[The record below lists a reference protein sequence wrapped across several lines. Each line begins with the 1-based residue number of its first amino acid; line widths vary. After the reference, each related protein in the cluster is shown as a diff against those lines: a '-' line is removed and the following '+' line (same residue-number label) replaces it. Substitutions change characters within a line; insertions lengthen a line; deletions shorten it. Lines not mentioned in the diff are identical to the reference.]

1 MLNQAIT
8 YPPVA
13 KLTKYLTLQNLL
25 VLCICLL
32 LIILP
37 SVNMPELYNATQTGK
52 FIFFAYTM
60 IGISFLFVIQQL
72 VKQEI
77 KIKLSV
83 LDVLLIVLLAYI
95 IINRYFIQDIYSFS
109 LRFYE
114 LIGLAV
120 LYVIFRSIPRNYYIF
135 FLLAVI
141 VGGIIQAVYGNLQ
154 LLGFY
159 SSFNA
164 NFKMTGTFFNP
175 GPYAGYLA
183 AIFPMALGIYLFRS
197 KLAKE
202 LPVLQLMPKWL
213 RQILLK
219 YIPLAGVLSILLV
232 LPASRSRAAWLAAGV
247 SSALLLAIKY
257 QFKYHFHRVCNT
269 VYKKVI
275 ALSLMVLLTAG
286 GIYGIYIFKKDS
298 ADGRLLIWTVSAN
311 IIKDYPLF
319 GVGFDRFK
327 AHYMNYQ
334 AAYFQDQPESKYAM
348 VADNVQYAFN
358 EVLQFFVENG
368 LLGGLLAMAVF
379 AYVMSHVNFRQITYS
394 IIIIGLLSVISF
406 SLFSYPSH
414 ILPLMVILII
424 LMSLTSEVTGNNY
437 LTGNFSN
444 MKMGIQ
450 VRSFCSIII
459 LFGISYSVIS
469 INKLS
474 LIYNNW
480 YVANRA
486 YNLGMYEES
495 IKYYKKSYARFSNN
509 GEFLQHYGKAL
520 SMAESHENAIEI
532 LNYASN
538 HYITTI
544 TYTALGD
551 NYQLI
556 ENNNI
561 SEKHYMHAYYMVPN
575 RFYPK
580 YLLAKL
586 YDKSGKVD
594 KAIETAKEV
603 LEKELKVN
611 SMAIREIRSEMQELL
626 KKYLITSSS

>member
-1 MLNQAIT
+1 
-8 YPPVA
+8 
-13 KLTKYLTLQNLL
+13 
-25 VLCICLL
+25 
-32 LIILP
+32 
-37 SVNMPELYNATQTGK
+37 MPKLYNSTQTGK
-52 FIFFAYTM
+52 FIFFAYAM
-60 IGISFLFVIQQL
+60 IGIAFLFVVQL
-72 VKQEI
+72 LLKKEI

-83 LDVLLIVLLAYI
+83 LDILLFVLLAYI

-120 LYVIFRSIPRNYYIF
+120 LYVVLRSIPRKYYIF

-141 VGGIIQAVYGNLQ
+141 TGGIIQAVYGNLQ

-159 SSFNA
+159 NSFNA

-183 AIFPMALGIYLFRS
+183 AIFPLALGIYLFRN
-197 KLAKE
+197 KLIEE
-202 LPVLQLMPKWL
+202 LPVVQSMPQWL
-213 RQILLK
+213 RQILLE
-219 YIPLAGVLSILLV
+219 YLPLAGILSILLV
-232 LPASRSRAAWLAAGV
+232 LPASRSRAAWLAAGL
-247 SSALLLAIKY
+247 SSTLLLAIKY
-257 QFKYHFHRVCNT
+257 QFKYHFNRIFNEI
-269 VYKKVI
+269 YKKLI
-275 ALSLMVLLTAG
+275 ALSLLVLLTAG
-286 GIYGIYIFKKDS
+286 SLYGIYVFKKNS

-334 AAYFQDQPESKYAM
+334 ATYFQDQPESKYAM

-368 LLGGLLAMAVF
+368 LLGGLLAFAVF
-379 AYVMSHVNFRQITYS
+379 AYVIYHVNFRQTTLS
-394 IIIIGLLSVISF
+394 IIIIGLLSIISF

-414 ILPLMVILII
+414 ILPLMLILMI
-424 LMSLTSEVTGNNY
+424 LMSLSNEVLGNNY

-459 LFGISYSVIS
+459 LFGIGYSVIS

-474 LIYNNW
+474 LIYKNW

-486 YNLGMYEES
+486 YNFGMYEEG
-495 IKYYKKSYARFSNN
+495 IKYYKKSYAQLLRN

-520 SMAESHENAIEI
+520 SMAENHENAIDVLEE
-532 LNYASN
+532 AAK
-538 HYITTI
+538 HYNTTI
-544 TYTALGD
+544 THTTLGD
-551 NYQLI
+551 SYQLALDLK
-556 ENNNI
+556 N
-561 SEKHYMHAYYMVPN
+561 SEESYMQAYYMVPN

-586 YDKSGKVD
+586 YDKTGQRL
-594 KAIETAKEV
+594 KAVRIAEEIVKKNYKINSTAIYEIK
-603 LEKELKVN
+603 
-611 SMAIREIRSEMQELL
+611 REMKFLL
-626 KKYLITSSS
+626 QNNL